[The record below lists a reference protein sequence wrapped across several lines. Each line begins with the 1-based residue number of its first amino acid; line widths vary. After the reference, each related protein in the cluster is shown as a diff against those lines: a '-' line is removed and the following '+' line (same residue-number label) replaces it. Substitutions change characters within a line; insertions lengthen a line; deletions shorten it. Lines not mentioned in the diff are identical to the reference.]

1 MDFIFCGGKMKKNLS
16 IMICILAI
24 SGLFAGAAFS
34 AVTPQKSYQANVQSK
49 RMSKGTVLRLQMMDP
64 TSTVDSSQGDMFQG
78 MLVDDKIDE
87 GVMILPK
94 GTIFRGTVDK
104 VVPSKRV
111 SRGAVLYLSLDHV
124 VTPTGRQVPIQTGLM
139 SNGIVLTTDGGI
151 KAGGNYGYALQKNYE
166 TATNI
171 LKNCIDWGV
180 DVGDKALWG
189 WSKYITIPV
198 GATAGTTGGVLYYMG
213 DAVVDLFKK
222 GGNVTFH
229 QGSVI
234 DFILTDSV
242 DVPVH

>member
-1 MDFIFCGGKMKKNLS
+1 MRKNLNVILS
-16 IMICILAI
+16 IVAI
-24 SGLFAGAAFS
+24 SGLLACTAQAEILPKK
-34 AVTPQKSYQANVQSK
+34 AYQANVQSK
-49 RMSKGTVLRLQMMDP
+49 RMVKGTILQLQMMDP
-64 TSTVDSSQGDMFQG
+64 ASTVDSAQGDMFQG
-78 MLVDDKIDE
+78 MLVEDKIED

-94 GTIFRGTVDK
+94 GTIFRGTIDK
-104 VVPSKRV
+104 VVSSKRL

-166 TATNI
+166 TATDI
-171 LKNCIDWGV
+171 LGNCIDWGV
-180 DVGDKALWG
+180 DVGDKVPGG
-189 WSKYITIPV
+189 WIKYITIPV
-198 GATAGTTGGVLYYMG
+198 GAAAGTAGGVLYYMG

-222 GGNVTFH
+222 GGDVTFH
-229 QGSVI
+229 QGSTI

>member
-1 MDFIFCGGKMKKNLS
+1 MDFIGGGKMKKTLNIILGVIA
-16 IMICILAI
+16 IMGMI
-24 SGLFAGAAFS
+24 AGAANS
-34 AVTPQKSYQANVQSK
+34 AVIPQKAYQANVQSK
-49 RMSKGTVLRLQMMDP
+49 RLIKGTTLRLQLLDP
-64 TSTVDSSQGDMFQG
+64 ASTVDSSQGDMFQG
-78 MLVDDKIDE
+78 MLVEDKVED

-151 KAGGNYGYALQKNYE
+151 KAGGNYGYALQQNWE

-171 LKNCIDWGV
+171 MGNCIDWGI
-180 DVGDKALWG
+180 DVGDKTLWG
-189 WSKYITIPV
+189 WPKYITIPV
-198 GATAGTTGGVLYYMG
+198 GGAVGVASGVVYFIG

-222 GGNVTFH
+222 GGEVTFH

-242 DVPVH
+242 DIPVH